1 MLKYLKVYMANIEKV
16 KQLREETGVS
26 FADCK
31 KALEEAK
38 GDIEKAKEIL
48 RKWGRELAGKKSE
61 REAKEGIVDTYLHP
75 NKKVGVLLDIRA
87 ESDFVAKS
95 PEFQNLAHEIC
106 LQIAAM
112 KPLYVKPED
121 IPEEVIHGERKIYK
135 EQFKNSGKPKK
146 VIDEIVEGKLKKYK
160 EEISLLYQPWIKDEA
175 KTIENLINEHIAKFG
190 ENIIIKKFV
199 RYDI

>member
-1 MLKYLKVYMANIEKV
+1 MASIEKV

-31 KALEEAK
+31 KALEEA
-38 GDIEKAKEIL
+38 GDDIEKAKEIL

-61 REAKEGIVDTYLHP
+61 REAKEGIVDYYLHP
-75 NKKVGVLLDIRA
+75 NKKVGVLLDIRS

-106 LQIAAM
+106 LQIASM
-112 KPLYVKPED
+112 KPLYVKSED
-121 IPEEVIHGERKIYK
+121 IPEKVLRNEKEIYK
-135 EQFKNSGKPKK
+135 EQFSDSGKPKK
-146 VIDEIVEGKLKKYK
+146 VIDGIVEGKLKKYK
-160 EEISLLYQPWIKDEA
+160 EEVSLLSQPWIKDSN
-175 KTIENLINEHIAKFG
+175 KTIKELVDEHIAKFG
-190 ENIIIKKFV
+190 ENIVIKKFI